1 MAGNE
6 ANARV
11 HLRIHGRVQ
20 GVAFRA
26 YAIDEAVRLRVKG
39 WVRNC
44 PDGSVELIAEGN
56 RKDVDEL
63 VSWCRH
69 GAPSARV
76 DHIDVESEDFK
87 AEFRDFRVRR

>member
-1 MAGNE
+1 MANGT
-6 ANARV
+6 NARV

-26 YAIDEAVRLRVKG
+26 YAIEEALRLGVKG

-56 RKDVDEL
+56 RENVEDL

-69 GAPSARV
+69 GPPSARV
-76 DHIDVESEDFK
+76 NHVDIESEDFK